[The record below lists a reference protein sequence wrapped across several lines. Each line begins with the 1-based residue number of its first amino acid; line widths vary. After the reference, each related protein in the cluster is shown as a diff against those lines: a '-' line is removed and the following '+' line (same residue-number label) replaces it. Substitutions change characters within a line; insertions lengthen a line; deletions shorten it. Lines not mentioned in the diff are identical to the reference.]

1 MIGLFKG
8 SPNFVKIFIMN
19 KTIKMSAGLMAV
31 SCSIFLMACGNSP
44 ATAIATMDSTANA
57 AAEDSVISYDISLVD
72 NKKDPTCG
80 MPVTAGISDTAH
92 YDNKVLG
99 FCAAGCKEEFLK
111 NPKANIAAA
120 EMK

>member
-1 MIGLFKG
+1 
-8 SPNFVKIFIMN
+8 
-19 KTIKMSAGLMAV
+19 
-31 SCSIFLMACGNSP
+31 MACGNNN
-44 ATAIATMDSTANA
+44 ATTSTTMDSTAA
-57 AAEDSVISYDISLVD
+57 TTATEDSVISYDISLVD

-99 FCAAGCKEEFLK
+99 FCSAGCKEEFLK

>member
-1 MIGLFKG
+1 MFTG
-8 SPNFVKIFIMN
+8 
-19 KTIKMSAGLMAV
+19 IKRSFTQL
-31 SCSIFLMACGNSP
+31 L
-44 ATAIATMDSTANA
+44 IATTIVASCNNQKAPETPTVDTATQAVNMEA
-57 AAEDSVISYDISLVD
+57 DTTSFPVSMVN

-111 NPKANIAAA
+111 NPKANITAA
-120 EMK
+120 ELK

>member
-1 MIGLFKG
+1 
-8 SPNFVKIFIMN
+8 MN
-19 KTIKMSAGLMAV
+19 KTIKMSVGLMV
-31 SCSIFLMACGNSP
+31 FTCSIFFTACGNDP
-44 ATAIATMDSTANA
+44 ASSTTTMDSTENA
-57 AAEDSVISYDISLVD
+57 VTQDSVISYDISLVG

-99 FCAAGCKEEFLK
+99 FCSAGCKEEFLK